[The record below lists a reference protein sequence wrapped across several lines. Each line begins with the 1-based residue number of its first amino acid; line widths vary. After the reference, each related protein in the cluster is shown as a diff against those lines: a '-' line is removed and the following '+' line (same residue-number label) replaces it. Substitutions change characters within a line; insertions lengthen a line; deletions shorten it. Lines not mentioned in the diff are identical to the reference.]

1 MDVTKGKYRPPMK
14 ILPLHIDYGT
24 RYNPFSQFCCQ
35 VLDFKEGDE
44 TQTNSK
50 ALCHTADKQSYNVSS
65 AHISPQHR

>member
-1 MDVTKGKYRPPMK
+1 MK

-50 ALCHTADKQSYNVSS
+50 RYVTQLTSNLTM
-65 AHISPQHR
+65 